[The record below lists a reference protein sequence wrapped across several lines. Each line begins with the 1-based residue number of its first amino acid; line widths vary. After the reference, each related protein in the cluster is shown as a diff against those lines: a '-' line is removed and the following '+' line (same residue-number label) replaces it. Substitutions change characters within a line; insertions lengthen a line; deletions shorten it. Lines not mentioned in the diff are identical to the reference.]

1 MDEIETMTR
10 ALARVKPGEH
20 GGDPSGA
27 GARALLAEITAH
39 PPAERATARRWLQR
53 PRFALGLAIAVT
65 VAAAAVVVPS
75 VLDDS
80 GTYTS
85 ASWAVTKQAD
95 GVVWV
100 KVTDFK
106 DATGLSRQ
114 LKELGVPAIVDYV
127 PEGDKCREP
136 RAEYVE
142 DVPKGLYHAPQNIPG
157 DDRGWQMRVDTKLFR
172 PGETFVWTITPLSGG
187 GSSTSTILMK
197 DPVAPC
203 ELVPDD
209 RGEKLVKEFAGS
221 RSATGKGGLLE
232 GYPVEGKPLEEV
244 RKELDRRGL
253 DSTFVVLPGGQSK
266 NLVVVDARQDPLEGE
281 RFIQLLVKP
290 AP

>member
-1 MDEIETMTR
+1 MDEIETMTKT
-10 ALARVKPGEH
+10 LARVKPGEH

-39 PPAERATARRWLQR
+39 APAEKAARRWLQR
-53 PRFALGLAIAVT
+53 PRFALGLAVAVALA
-65 VAAAAVVVPS
+65 VAAVVVPS

-100 KVTDFK
+100 RVTDFK

-114 LKELGVPAIVDYV
+114 LKELGVPAIVDYA
-127 PEGDKCREP
+127 PEGKKCKEP

-142 DVPKGLYHAPQNIPG
+142 DVPKGLYYAPQNIPG
-157 DDRGWQMRVDTKLFR
+157 DERGWQMRVDTTLFR

-203 ELVPDD
+203 ELVADD

-221 RSATGKGGLLE
+221 RSVTGKGGLLE
-232 GYPVEGKPLEEV
+232 GYPVKGKPLEEV

-253 DSTFVVLPGGQSK
+253 DSTFVVLPGGQGE
-266 NLVVVDARQDPLEGE
+266 NMVVVDARQHPLESE

>member
-1 MDEIETMTR
+1 MDELETMTQT
-10 ALARVKPGEH
+10 LARVKPGEP
-20 GGDPSGA
+20 GGDPDGA
-27 GARALLAEITAH
+27 GARALLAEITAYQ
-39 PPAERATARRWLQR
+39 PAERTTRRWRPR
-53 PRFALGLAIAVT
+53 PRFALGLALAVT
-65 VAAAAVVVPS
+65 AAAAAVVVPS

-100 KVTDFK
+100 RVTDFK
-106 DATGLSRQ
+106 DATGLSSR
-114 LKELGVPAIVDYV
+114 LKDLGVPAIVDLV
-127 PEGDKCREP
+127 PEGSQCKEP
-136 RAEYVE
+136 RAQHVE

-157 DDRGWQMRVDTKLFR
+157 VDRGWQMRVNTKLFR

-209 RGEKLVKEFAGS
+209 RAEKLIEEFARS

-232 GYPVEGKPLEEV
+232 GYPAEGKPLEEV

-253 DSTFVVLPGGQSK
+253 DSAFTVLPGGRGE
-266 NLVVVDARQDPLEGE
+266 NLVVVDARQDSREGD
-281 RFIQLLVKP
+281 RFVELLVKT

>member
-1 MDEIETMTR
+1 MDEIETMTK

-27 GARALLAEITAH
+27 GARALLAEITAR
-39 PPAERATARRWLQR
+39 PPAERATARRWSQR
-53 PRFALGLAIAVT
+53 PRLALGLAVTVT

-80 GTYTS
+80 GTYSS

-100 KVTDFK
+100 RVTDFK

-136 RAEYVE
+136 RAEHVE
-142 DVPKGLYHAPQNIPG
+142 DVPKGLYHAPRNIPG

-209 RGEKLVKEFAGS
+209 RAEKLIKEFAS

-232 GYPVEGKPLEEV
+232 DYPVEGKPLEEV

-253 DSTFVVLPGGQSK
+253 DSTFVVMPGGQGE